1 MSQDKSQATSQ
12 ASITAPPVSFILTMF
27 CVWTIVAVTMGR
39 SQAMGLYQIPFLA
52 DVKVTSEIFSIAMGL
67 SQLFM
72 GIAAPITGA
81 YIDKL
86 GAGKVVILCVLI
98 ACAGLGL
105 MYAATTGGMLL
116 ASGVLMGIGASG
128 LGVPS
133 LIGAVSRAAPPEKR
147 LSAIASIGM
156 AAGIGSFIA
165 VPLIHLLMEY
175 VGWQQSLLWLIGI
188 TLLLIAVA
196 MPLAGKPAVVQS
208 TVREQTLKEA
218 LTEAFAHPSFWLL
231 TLGFFVCGFHVA
243 FIVTHLP
250 NFAKTQG
257 LPGWVG
263 PLAISFVGIANIIGT
278 FLAGQSGKYIEKR
291 RGLSLIYFARSIVF
305 SGFLLLPPS
314 PWVVIGLCAVLG
326 LFWLS
331 TVPLTSGLVATFFGT
346 QWMSMLFGIVFLSHQ
361 IGSFLGVWI
370 AGRMFDTYKSYDA
383 MWWISIALGLVSAL
397 VNWPISEKP
406 VARIANAA
414 KAS

>member
-1 MSQDKSQATSQ
+1 MTQAKV
-12 ASITAPPVSFILTMF
+12 AVPVSFVVTML
-27 CVWTIVAVTMGR
+27 CVWTIVGVTMGR
-39 SQAMGLYQIPFLA
+39 AQSMGLYQIPFLA

-72 GIAAPITGA
+72 GLAAPITGA

-98 ACAGLGL
+98 ACSGLGL
-105 MYAATTGGMLL
+105 MYAATAGWMLL

-147 LSAIASIGM
+147 MSAIASIGM

-175 VGWQQSLLWLIGI
+175 VGWQQSLLWLIAI
-188 TLLLIAVA
+188 TLLLIPVA
-196 MPLAGKPAVVQS
+196 LPLAGKPPVVAS

-218 LTEAFAHPSFWLL
+218 LSEAFAHPSFWLL

-257 LPGWVG
+257 LPAWV
-263 PLAISFVGIANIIGT
+263 SCVGIANIVGT

-291 RGLSLIYFARSIVF
+291 KGLSLIYFARAIVF
-305 SGFLLLPPS
+305 SGFLLLPMTP
-314 PWVVIGLCAVLG
+314 VVVVLLCTILG

-346 QWMSMLFGIVFLSHQ
+346 QWMSMLFGFVFLSHQ
-361 IGSFLGVWI
+361 VGSFVGVWI
-370 AGRMFDTYKSYDA
+370 AGRLFDTYQSYDT
-383 MWWISIALGLVSAL
+383 MWWISIALGLLSAL

-406 VARIANAA
+406 VARITDAA
-414 KAS
+414 KAA

>member
-1 MSQDKSQATSQ
+1 MSKTNTA
-12 ASITAPPVSFILTMF
+12 APPVSFIVTML
-27 CVWTIVAVTMGR
+27 CVWTIVGVTMGR
-39 SQAMGLYQIPFLA
+39 AQSMGLYQIPFLG
-52 DVKVTSEIFSIAMGL
+52 DVKVTSEVFSIAMGL

-72 GIAAPITGA
+72 GLAAPITGA

-165 VPLIHLLMEY
+165 VPLIHLLMET

-188 TLLLIAVA
+188 TLLLIPVA
-196 MPLAGKPAVVQS
+196 LPLAGKPPVVQS
-208 TVREQTLKEA
+208 VTREQTLKEA
-218 LTEAFAHPSFWLL
+218 LVEAFAHPSFWLL

-243 FIVTHLP
+243 FIITHLP
-250 NFAKTQG
+250 NFAKIQG
-257 LPGWVG
+257 LPAWVG
-263 PLAISFVGIANIIGT
+263 PMAISLVGIANIIGT

-291 RGLSLIYFARSIVF
+291 RGLSLIYFARAIVF
-305 SGFLLLPPS
+305 AGFLLLPPS
-314 PWVVIGLCAVLG
+314 PWIVIGLCAVLG

-370 AGRMFDTYKSYDA
+370 AGRMFDTYKSYDM
-383 MWWISIALGLVSAL
+383 MWWISIALGLLSAL

-406 VARIANAA
+406 VARITNAA

>member
-1 MSQDKSQATSQ
+1 MTNAKPA
-12 ASITAPPVSFILTMF
+12 AAGASFILTML
-27 CVWTIVAVTMGR
+27 CVWTIVGITMGR
-39 SQAMGLYQIPFLA
+39 AQSMGLYQIPFLG
-52 DVKVTSEIFSIAMGL
+52 DVKITSEVFSIAMGL

-72 GIAAPITGA
+72 GIAAPFTGA
-81 YIDKL
+81 SIDKI
-86 GAGKVVILCVLI
+86 GAGKVVIVCVLI

-105 MYAATTGGMLL
+105 MYAATSGPMLL

-133 LIGAVSRAAPPEKR
+133 LVGTVSRAAPPEKR

-175 VGWQQSLLWLIGI
+175 VGWQNSLLWLVGI
-188 TLLLIAVA
+188 TLMLILVA
-196 MPLAGKPAVVQS
+196 LPISAPPPATTS

-243 FIVTHLP
+243 FIITHLP

-257 LPGWVG
+257 LPNWVG
-263 PLAISFVGIANIIGT
+263 PLAISLVGIANIIGT
-278 FLAGQSGKYIEKR
+278 FIAGQSGRFIEKR
-291 RGLSLIYFARSIVF
+291 RGLSLIYFARAIVF
-305 SGFLLLPPS
+305 AGFLVLPPS
-314 PWVVIGLCAVLG
+314 PWIVIALCAILG

-370 AGRMFDTYKSYDA
+370 AGRLFDTYQSYEA
-383 MWWISIALGLVSAL
+383 MWWISIALGLLAAL
-397 VNWPISEKP
+397 VNWPIAEKP
-406 VARIANAA
+406 VARITNAA
-414 KAS
+414 KAGA

>member
-1 MSQDKSQATSQ
+1 MTQAKVSV
-12 ASITAPPVSFILTMF
+12 PVSFVLTML
-27 CVWTIVAVTMGR
+27 CVWTIVGVTMGR
-39 SQAMGLYQIPFLA
+39 AQSMGLYQIPFLA

-72 GIAAPITGA
+72 GLAAPITGA

-98 ACAGLGL
+98 ACSGLGL
-105 MYAATTGGMLL
+105 MYAATAGWMLL

-147 LSAIASIGM
+147 MSAIASIGM

-188 TLLLIAVA
+188 TLLLIPVA
-196 MPLAGKPAVVQS
+196 LPLAGKPPVVAS

-218 LTEAFAHPSFWLL
+218 LSEAFAHPSFWLL

-257 LPGWVG
+257 LPAWVG
-263 PLAISFVGIANIIGT
+263 PLAISCVGIANIVGT

-291 RGLSLIYFARSIVF
+291 KGLSLIYFARAIVF
-305 SGFLLLPPS
+305 SGFLLLPMTP
-314 PWVVIGLCAVLG
+314 VVVVMLCTILG

-346 QWMSMLFGIVFLSHQ
+346 QWMSMLFGFVFLSHQ
-361 IGSFLGVWI
+361 VGSFVGVWI
-370 AGRMFDTYKSYDA
+370 AGRLFDTYQSYDT
-383 MWWISIALGLVSAL
+383 MWWISIALGLLSAL

-406 VARIANAA
+406 VARITDAA
-414 KAS
+414 KAA